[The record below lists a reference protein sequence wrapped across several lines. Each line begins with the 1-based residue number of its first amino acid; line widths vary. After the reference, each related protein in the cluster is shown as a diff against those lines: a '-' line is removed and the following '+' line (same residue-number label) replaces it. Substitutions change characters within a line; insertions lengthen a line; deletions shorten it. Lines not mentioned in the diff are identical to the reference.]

1 MPETAAPP
9 TPPSEWQPYPARE
22 GHTVVGD
29 LRVLPDV
36 AGPREEDRRELIVY
50 LPPSYGGSDH
60 RYPVIY
66 MQDGQNLF
74 DEITAFGE
82 EWRVDDTMED
92 HARNGLEAIVVGVPN
107 AGERRIAEYGPFED
121 PEHGGGEA
129 NAYLDFLVGTVKA
142 RIDADFR
149 TRPEREHTLIA
160 GSSMGGLLSLYAFF
174 YRAETFGGAAVMSP
188 SLWFADRAVLPFVE
202 AAAFTPGRVYL
213 DVGTEEGEDT
223 LTDVIYLRALL
234 RRKGYLPP
242 HGLRYVEQPGAGHAE
257 TEWRQRF
264 HDAVPFLLGAL

>member
-1 MPETAAPP
+1 MSETVAPP
-9 TPPSEWQPYPARE
+9 PEWQPYPARE

-29 LRVLPDV
+29 LRVLPGV
-36 AGPREEDRRELIVY
+36 PGPRAEDRRALIVY
-50 LPPSYGGSDH
+50 LPPSYETSEK
-60 RYPVIY
+60 RYPVLY

-74 DEITAFGE
+74 DAVTAFGE
-82 EWRVDDTMED
+82 EWRVDDTMEA
-92 HARNGLEAIVVGVPN
+92 HAEHGREAIVVGIPN
-107 AGERRIAEYGPFED
+107 AGRRRIAEYGPFED

-129 NAYLDFLVGTVKA
+129 DAYLDFVVDTVKA

-149 TRPEREHTLIA
+149 TRPEREHTTIV

-174 YRAETFGGAAVMSP
+174 SRADVFGGAGVMSP
-188 SLWFADRAVLPFVE
+188 SLWFGERAVLPFVE

-223 LTDVIYLRALL
+223 LTDVIHLRALL

-264 HDAVPFLLGAL
+264 RDAVPFLLGAA